1 MTDILKQLRAPHGY
15 FGRAVRCE
23 AASEIEQLRKYVKR
37 LENALKP
44 FANHA
49 DKYADIMPDSMMVME
64 YLFRFRDAKEA
75 LDAKDKKAEKRPGL
89 CD

>member
-15 FGRAVRCE
+15 FGRAVRCD
-23 AASEIEQLRKYVKR
+23 AASEIEQLRKHVKR
-37 LENALKP
+37 LENALRP

-49 DKYADIMPDSMMVME
+49 EKYADIMPDSMMVME

-75 LDAKDKKAEKRPGL
+75 LKKDEPT
-89 CD
+89 

>member
-1 MTDILKQLRAPHGY
+1 MLFR
-15 FGRAVRCE
+15 
-23 AASEIEQLRKYVKR
+23 SLRKYVKR

-49 DKYADIMPDSMMVME
+49 EKYADIMPDSMMVME

-75 LDAKDKKAEKRPGL
+75 LKKDEPT
-89 CD
+89 

>member
-1 MTDILKQLRAPHGY
+1 MTGVQTCALPIW
-15 FGRAVRCE
+15 
-23 AASEIEQLRKYVKR
+23 

-49 DKYADIMPDSMMVME
+49 EKYADIMPDSMMVME

-75 LDAKDKKAEKRPGL
+75 LKKDEPT
-89 CD
+89 

>member
-1 MTDILKQLRAPHGY
+1 MTDILEQLRAPHGY

-49 DKYADIMPDSMMVME
+49 EKYADIMPD
-64 YLFRFRDAKEA
+64 
-75 LDAKDKKAEKRPGL
+75 
-89 CD
+89 

>member
-15 FGRAVRCE
+15 FGRAVRCD
-23 AASEIEQLRKYVKR
+23 AASEIEKLRKRVKK
-37 LENALKP
+37 LENALRP

-49 DKYADIMPDSMMVME
+49 EKYADIMPDSMMVME

-75 LDAKDKKAEKRPGL
+75 LNENNKKKEERPDL
-89 CD
+89 CN

>member
-1 MTDILKQLRAPHGY
+1 MLFRS
-15 FGRAVRCE
+15 GRAVRCE

-37 LENALKP
+37 LENVLRP

-75 LDAKDKKAEKRPGL
+75 LNARDKKKEERSDL
-89 CD
+89 CN